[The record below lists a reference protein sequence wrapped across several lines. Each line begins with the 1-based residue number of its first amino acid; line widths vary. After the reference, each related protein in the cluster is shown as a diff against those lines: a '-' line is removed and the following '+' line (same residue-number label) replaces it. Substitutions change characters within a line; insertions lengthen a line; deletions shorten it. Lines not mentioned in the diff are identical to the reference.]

1 MTPGKPVPWGLTH
14 TEHLHI
20 TSLPDLLHQGQR
32 FPSGDWD
39 SAKDDDAGRGQCLAD
54 RLDER
59 LAEQLHFPNL
69 INDAHSVS
77 EATAGDSLWTGRT
90 VAEAAKPCDLE
101 PWGPTLLIPGWH
113 LWQAAGLCL
122 TEQSKPRT

>member
-1 MTPGKPVPWGLTH
+1 MVDGVVLGAQHEKRQSWTPTAAALGPAALHDGHDIRQEAISVLPGDA
-14 TEHLHI
+14 EHLHI

-39 SAKDDDAGRGQCLAD
+39 SAKDDDAGRGQRLAD

-77 EATAGDSLWTGRT
+77 EATAGDS
-90 VAEAAKPCDLE
+90 
-101 PWGPTLLIPGWH
+101 IP
-113 LWQAAGLCL
+113 
-122 TEQSKPRT
+122 